1 MSASLRVAPQNTDSM
16 HARHSVMTCVS
27 GYMTD
32 ILKEKH
38 NISCR
43 SSAEHRQHQGFC
55 GAKRPK
61 DPAHFRLTTVSARCP
76 GKCVEDALQ
85 ALKLL
90 REQHPEKSF
99 LYTIVGDGQEEAFY
113 KKAASELGLNDIVSF
128 VGRKTESEIAEIL
141 SQTDALLM
149 ASDIETF
156 GIPAVEALAAG
167 VR

>member
-1 MSASLRVAPQNTDSM
+1 M
-16 HARHSVMTCVS
+16 
-27 GYMTD
+27 
-32 ILKEKH
+32 
-38 NISCR
+38 
-43 SSAEHRQHQGFC
+43 
-55 GAKRPK
+55 
-61 DPAHFRLTTVSARCP
+61 TTVSALRP

-113 KKAASELGLNDIVSF
+113 KKTASEFGLNDIVSF

-156 GIPAVEALAAG
+156 GILPWKHSRPACGDFYTVQRPGELFE
-167 VR
+167 R

>member
-1 MSASLRVAPQNTDSM
+1 M
-16 HARHSVMTCVS
+16 
-27 GYMTD
+27 
-32 ILKEKH
+32 
-38 NISCR
+38 
-43 SSAEHRQHQGFC
+43 
-55 GAKRPK
+55 
-61 DPAHFRLTTVSARCP
+61 
-76 GKCVEDALQ
+76 Q

-90 REQHPEKSF
+90 WEQYPEKSF

-113 KKAASELGLNDIVSF
+113 KKTASELGLNDIVSF